1 MKLYL
6 SGNMSKELETFLP
19 STLWLS
25 NEKCENNTE
34 PNENYIR
41 LEGVSCEC
49 TKDDKSGWSCRWKG
63 VTLTNEKEYGEV
75 FTKEFLLNLIKERNL
90 TVTNMDACY
99 SEDVEIEITSIM
111 LLDGEW
117 GTETYLDKGLF
128 SEKIEFIAD

>member
-1 MKLYL
+1 M
-6 SGNMSKELETFLP
+6 
-19 STLWLS
+19 
-25 NEKCENNTE
+25 
-34 PNENYIR
+34 
-41 LEGVSCEC
+41 
-49 TKDDKSGWSCRWKG
+49 
-63 VTLTNEKEYGEV
+63 TLTNEKEYGEV